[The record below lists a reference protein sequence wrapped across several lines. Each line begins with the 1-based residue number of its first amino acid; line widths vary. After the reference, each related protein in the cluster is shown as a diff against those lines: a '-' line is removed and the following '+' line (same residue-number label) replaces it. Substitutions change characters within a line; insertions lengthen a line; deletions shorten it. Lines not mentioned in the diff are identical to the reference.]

1 MRLAVTFSVLA
12 YTEILETPAAA
23 VASGFTDRENSF
35 PTVPTSVPAETAVF
49 VVPSCTIHFPAL
61 FVFKIVLEPSGV
73 VISA

>member
-12 YTEILETPAAA
+12 YTEILETPAVA

-35 PTVPTSVPAETAVF
+35 PTVPTSAPTETAVL
-49 VVPSCTIHFPAL
+49 VVPSCTTHLPAL
-61 FVFKIVLEPSGV
+61 VFKIVLDPSGV